1 MDYSSKRTGCGIML
15 LLFCFIMI
23 CMTGCGKR
31 EREEFSV
38 YTANDGMLTVSG
50 PEADVDVWMELLRQT
65 ENVVCIKDESGPL
78 YTATVRERLAE
89 RSDEELRAEMMAC
102 H

>member
-50 PEADVDVWMELLRQT
+50 PEVDVDVWMELLRQT
-65 ENVVCIKDESGPL
+65 ENVYVSRMRAVLCIRRQYAKGWRNVPM
-78 YTATVRERLAE
+78 
-89 RSDEELRAEMMAC
+89 RSCAPR
-102 H
+102 